1 MIGGGLRNPL
11 VAFFWRWGTQ
21 QLNNWGATALESNN
35 ALQQPIL
42 SADEIIELGSE
53 LDGLGAKYPP
63 NFKQSDA
70 LRQGEQSSRFMGSGM
85 EYEESRPYQQGDEIR
100 RINWKLMAK
109 TGQAYTKLYQEE
121 RQESWF
127 ILLDHRQSM
136 RFGTRKRLKAT
147 QASRVAGYYAWL
159 AQQAGIPISIARL
172 TDSLQQSPIFE
183 GRSSFSQIMQIASQ
197 ACPVSSDSATL
208 ENSPSLGNDVNSQQR
223 QLNEVL
229 LKMSHQLPKGSRFII
244 ISDFQDVSASTQE
257 ILTALQAHILVK
269 AVLIQDSSEVQLPNL
284 SGVQLQSTETGEVL
298 SLNGTQQNHYFKSW
312 SVKYFKELAARFET
326 ANAQFYKVQAD
337 YALPQIKQALEERAS
352 LRQRG
357 FK

>member
-1 MIGGGLRNPL
+1 MLRNPL
-11 VAFFWRWGTQ
+11 IQFVWRWGKQ
-21 QLNNWGATALESNN
+21 HFNNWGATALENN
-35 ALQQPIL
+35 RALEQPVL
-42 SADEIIELGSE
+42 SASEIVELGQQ
-53 LDGLGAKYPP
+53 LDGLAAKYSP
-63 NFKQSDA
+63 NPKQSEA

-85 EYEESRPYQQGDEIR
+85 EYEESRPYEQGDEIR

-159 AQQAGIPISIARL
+159 AQQAGIPVSIARL

-183 GRSSFSQIMQIASQ
+183 GRSSFAQIMQIAGQ
-197 ACPVSSDSATL
+197 ACPPLSSSAKL
-208 ENSPSLGNDVNSQQR
+208 KNSKQSQA

-244 ISDFQDVSASTQE
+244 ISDFNDVSAATQE
-257 ILTALQAHILVK
+257 ILTALHAHLLVK
-269 AVLIQDSSEVQLPNL
+269 AVLIQDISEVQLPNL
-284 SGVQLQSTETGEVL
+284 KGVELQSSETGEML
-298 SLNGTQQNHYFKSW
+298 SLNASQQIQHFKSW
-312 SVKYFKELAARFET
+312 SAGYFKHLAAKFEG
-326 ANAQFYKVQAD
+326 ANAQFYKVRAD
-337 YALPQIKQALEERAS
+337 FDLLQIKQALEENTSPVQRA
-352 LRQRG
+352 